1 MGKDEGKT
9 SAESNNQDA
18 VTSYKLKPSLGE
30 TFRGAS
36 IKEIIHE
43 ILMEKLQGK
52 TYNVEEVR
60 IWTKDIADTIST
72 TIKNRL
78 AMPRYKYVV
87 QVMLGQQLGA
97 GCHYYA
103 KCCWDAESDSQ
114 TSDVFSNTSIFCVC
128 TVFGVYLY

>member
-1 MGKDEGKT
+1 MGTEI
-9 SAESNNQDA
+9 NNVADA
-18 VTSYKLKPSLGE
+18 NPATNSVTSYKLKPSLGE
-30 TFRGAS
+30 TFKGIL

-43 ILMEKLQGK
+43 VLAEKLQGK
-52 TYNVEEVR
+52 IYVAEEVSH
-60 IWTKDIADTIST
+60 WTKDIADTINT
-72 TIKNRL
+72 TIRNRL
-78 AMPRYKYVV
+78 IMPRYKYVV

-114 TSDVFSNTSIFCVC
+114 TSDIFSNTSLFCVC

>member
-1 MGKDEGKT
+1 METEEPPCRDT
-9 SAESNNQDA
+9 P
-18 VTSYKLKPSLGE
+18 TSYKLKPSLGE
-30 TFRGAS
+30 TFKGIK

-43 ILMEKLQGK
+43 VLIEKLQGK
-52 TYNVEEVR
+52 TYNADDVR
-60 IWTKDIADTIST
+60 QWTKDIADTINT
-72 TIKNRL
+72 TIRSRL
-78 AMPRYKYVV
+78 IMPRYKYVV

-114 TSDVFSNTSIFCVC
+114 TSDIFNNASIFCVC

>member
-1 MGKDEGKT
+1 MWNLST
-9 SAESNNQDA
+9 S
-18 VTSYKLKPSLGE
+18 VFIKKKL
-30 TFRGAS
+30 
-36 IKEIIHE
+36 
-43 ILMEKLQGK
+43 GK
-52 TYNVEEVR
+52 TYNVDDVR
-60 IWTKDIADTIST
+60 NWTKDIADTVNSR
-72 TIKNRL
+72 IKDRL

-114 TSDVFSNTSIFCVC
+114 TSDIFTNASLFCVC